1 MMNTTAKSKEEARLP
16 APPQTVDLRPSF
28 KQLERRIKGGLLL
41 AFIAPLL
48 LLSAYF
54 HIQFHTTLKEA
65 GKKNLAAIA
74 ESQRNTVDLFLQE
87 RLVNIFSL
95 FHSSGF
101 DLAPEVLQMEKLLR
115 QLRQA
120 SDAFIDVG
128 FLNHEGIQSGYA
140 GPYGYLQNKDYSDQQ
155 WFTQLIQPGK
165 NYTISD
171 IYLGFRNK
179 LHFTIAAKQI
189 IDGQPYI
196 LRATLDP
203 DKFYLFLATIQHGQG
218 VESAIINRHGR
229 FQLADPRFHEAL
241 GMSDYVPP
249 LDSLSGADVI
259 QRAGES
265 VMTAHAWLSDVH
277 WALLVYQPL
286 RKAYAQL
293 YRVRQIMLAGSS
305 IVLAA
310 VVAAIWFTTRKLIGK
325 AWENAQKRQ
334 DLHYQ
339 LLHVS
344 KLASVG
350 ELATGV
356 AHEINNP
363 LAIILATTGVIKD
376 MLNPEFKINHSPE
389 EIAAELNTIDQAVLR
404 ARGITQQ
411 LLDFGRKNPPQMV
424 LSDVNAIIEEVLSG
438 LRERTLALENVTIER
453 HLQPDLPA
461 IEVDHDQLRQ
471 VFLNLINN
479 AGDAIAGAGTI
490 AVTTQTAGDVL
501 RITFADNGC
510 GMTSDKL
517 KKIFDP
523 FYTTKEVGKG
533 TGLGLSVSIGIIESM
548 GGSMEVQSMPGAG
561 SAFTIILP
569 LQSSKGVPHEQTSVH
584 QQKQRQP
591 ESVVD
596 R

>member
-1 MMNTTAKSKEEARLP
+1 MNTTARLKDEARLP
-16 APPQTVDLRPSF
+16 APQQTVDLRPYF

-65 GKKNLAAIA
+65 GKLNLAAIA

-101 DLAPEVLQMEKLLR
+101 DLAPEGLQMEKLLR

-128 FLNHEGIQSGYA
+128 FLNHKGIQSGYA

-155 WFTQLIQPGK
+155 WFIQLIRPGK

-189 IDGQPYI
+189 IDGKPYL

-218 VESAIINRHGR
+218 VESAIINRYGR
-229 FQLADPRFHEAL
+229 FQLADPRFHPAL
-241 GMSDYVPP
+241 GMSDYIPP

-265 VMTAHAWLSDVH
+265 VMTAHAWLSDVP

-325 AWENAQKRQ
+325 AWENAQKRE

-363 LAIILATTGVIKD
+363 LAIILATSGVIKD
-376 MLNPEFKINHSPE
+376 MLNPEFKIGHSSE
-389 EIAAELNTIDQAVLR
+389 EIAVELNTIDQAVLR

-424 LSDVNAIIEEVLSG
+424 FSDVNAIVEDVLSG

-461 IEVDHDQLRQ
+461 IEVDRDQLRQ

-490 AVTTQTAGDVL
+490 AVTTQSADGVL

-510 GMTSDKL
+510 GMTADQL

-561 SAFTIILP
+561 SAFTVILP
-569 LQSSKGVPHEQTSVH
+569 LQSSKGVHHEQTNVH

-591 ESVVD
+591 ESIVD